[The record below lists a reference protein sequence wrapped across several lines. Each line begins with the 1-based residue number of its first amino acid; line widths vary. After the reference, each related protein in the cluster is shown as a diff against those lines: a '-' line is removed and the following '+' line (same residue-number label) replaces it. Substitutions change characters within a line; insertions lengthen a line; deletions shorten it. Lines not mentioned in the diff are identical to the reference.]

1 MRVRGL
7 QMSNDDFWSS
17 VYSGVTQR
25 STGGGFSAL
34 RVALLFGMATIALA
48 LIVPPMIGAT
58 TGKWGYLAGTSGI
71 DYTTTSTSGR
81 YKEYT
86 VQRSILQRSAS
97 SVCIIDRS
105 GNRSGDC

>member
-1 MRVRGL
+1 
-7 QMSNDDFWSS
+7 MSNDDFWSS
-17 VYSGVTQR
+17 VYSGVTKR
-25 STGGGFSAL
+25 STDGGFSTM
-34 RVALLFGMATIALA
+34 RMALLFGMATIALA

-58 TGKWGYLAGTSGI
+58 SGNWRYSAGTEGI

-97 SVCIIDRS
+97 SVCIIDRN